1 MNARVIAVKVSSEL
15 GLSPPLEAKT
25 VRALLKPDSYDMAV
39 AALRQRYGEDGAA
52 TVESRIRQ
60 EEP

>member
-15 GLSPPLEAKT
+15 GLSPPLEAKL
-25 VRALLKPDSYDMAV
+25 VRALLNPAQYDIAV
-39 AALRQRYGEDGAA
+39 ANLRQNYGEDGAA